1 MDPHDSMS
9 KGQLIFIGLGL
20 FDEYDISFKG
30 LTELKKCDKVFVE
43 FYTSQLAGLNTT
55 NFKKMIGKKVNILTR
70 EETEKG
76 DILLAEAQYK
86 RIALLSGGDPMTATT
101 HIDLRI
107 RAYDLGIPTRI
118 IHGNS
123 IITAAPALLGLQN
136 YKFGRTTTLVFP
148 EKGYF
153 PTSPYTTILDNQKAG
168 LHSLVLL
175 DIKAEEDIYMTANQ
189 GLQLLLEIE
198 KKENRHL
205 FTSDSLACVV
215 AQAGSLTPTVA
226 ANSIKNLLDQ
236 DFGPALHILV
246 IPGSLHFMELEALEK
261 FAGLPKTVSKKL
273 QKI

>member
-1 MDPHDSMS
+1 MDSYDSMS

-20 FDEYDISFKG
+20 FDEHDISFKG
-30 LTELKKCDKVFVE
+30 LTELKKCDKIFVE
-43 FYTSQLAGLNTT
+43 FYTSQLSGLNTT
-55 NFKKMIGKKVNILTR
+55 NFEKMIGKKVNILTR

-76 DILLAEAQYK
+76 DKILAEAQHK
-86 RIALLSGGDPMTATT
+86 RIAFLSGGDPMTATT

-107 RAYDLGIPTRI
+107 RAYNLGIATSI

-123 IITAAPALLGLQN
+123 IITAAPGLLGLQN

-148 EKGYF
+148 GKGYF
-153 PTSPYTTILDNQKAG
+153 PTSPYTTILENKKTG

-175 DIKAEEDIYMTANQ
+175 DIKTEEDLYMTANQ
-189 GLQLLLEIE
+189 GLQLLLEME
-198 KKENRHL
+198 RKKNNHL

-215 AQAGSLTPTVA
+215 AQAGSLKPIVA
-226 ANSIKNLLDQ
+226 ANSIKNLLQ
-236 DFGPALHILV
+236 HDFGPPLHILI

-261 FAGLPKTVSKKL
+261 FAGLPKTQSKKL